1 MKNASGRFL
10 AYAVLAPLCFALG
23 GCDTLS
29 DHVKRASYSAT
40 TGSIAKP
47 RTQSGDKIKLVVYG
61 EDKLSGDF
69 EVDANG
75 MIQVPLIGAVLGAF
89 LTTWVTFVPCFLW
102 IFLGAP
108 YMERL
113 RANQRLS
120 AALSSITAAVVGV
133 VLNLAVWF
141 AVHTLFARVGTLS
154 AGPFGMLWP
163 EVSSLDWRML
173 ALSTLAF
180 VLVFALK
187 RGMAVTLAVCGVAGI
202 VLNFAV

>member
-75 MIQVPLIGAVLGAF
+75 MIQVPLIGAVRAAG
-89 LTTWVTFVPCFLW
+89 LTKKELETA
-102 IFLGAP
+102 IAG
-108 YMERL
+108 RL
-113 RANQRLS
+113 RASQILLNPVVTVDVASSRPIYVMGEVEKPGEYTYRNGLNVLSAVAVAGGFTYRASKSTVLVKRAGEKGLTEYRLS
-120 AALSSITAAVVGV
+120 PDIP
-133 VLNLAVWF
+133 
-141 AVHTLFARVGTLS
+141 VHPGDLVS
-154 AGPFGMLWP
+154 VP
-163 EVSSLDWRML
+163 ERY
-173 ALSTLAF
+173 F
-180 VLVFALK
+180 
-187 RGMAVTLAVCGVAGI
+187 
-202 VLNFAV
+202 

>member
-1 MKNASGRFL
+1 MLDGL
-10 AYAVLAPLCFALG
+10 ALAETTPGPLVLVLTFVGSLAGFRDAGALSPVG
-23 GCDTLS
+23 
-29 DHVKRASYSAT
+29 
-40 TGSIAKP
+40 
-47 RTQSGDKIKLVVYG
+47 
-61 EDKLSGDF
+61 
-69 EVDANG
+69 
-75 MIQVPLIGAVLGAF
+75 GAVLGAF